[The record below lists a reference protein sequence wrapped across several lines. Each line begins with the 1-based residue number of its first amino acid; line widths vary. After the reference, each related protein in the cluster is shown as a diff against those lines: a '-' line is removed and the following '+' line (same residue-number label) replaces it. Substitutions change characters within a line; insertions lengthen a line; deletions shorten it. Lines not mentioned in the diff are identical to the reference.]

1 MLDKLKK
8 LLRIN
13 RNVIKGEVEEIKQ
26 LKPTEED
33 IKQGEVLA
41 DAAIIVISSMGMS
54 YTVTMQKIIAKV
66 FAYGIRDIKDGVQD
80 NKKLIIG
87 RVIEEIK
94 NERTKE
100 QETSDRNV

>member
-1 MLDKLKK
+1 MLDRLKK

-13 RNVIKGEVEEIKQ
+13 KNVIKGEVEEIKQ

-33 IKQGEVLA
+33 TKQGEVLA
-41 DAAIIVISSMGMS
+41 DAVIIAMSSMGMT

-80 NKKLIIG
+80 NKKLIVG

-100 QETSDRNV
+100 QEASDRNL

>member
-13 RNVIKGEVEEIKQ
+13 KNVIKGEVEEIRQ

-33 IKQGEVLA
+33 IKQGEALA
-41 DAAIIVISSMGMS
+41 DAAIIAMSSMGMS

-94 NERTKE
+94 NERT
-100 QETSDRNV
+100 QE